1 MKKLPKPTTTQTCPG
16 CKAVSL
22 VPADPD
28 LQPTSCA
35 HCNYPIRMVRDYVSN
50 VFAIEYSDR
59 REIA

>member
-1 MKKLPKPTTTQTCPG
+1 MKKPSATATSQTCPG

-35 HCNYPIRMVRDYVSN
+35 LCNYPIRMVRDYISS
-50 VFAIEYSDR
+50 VFAVEYSER
-59 REIA
+59 RDVA

>member
-1 MKKLPKPTTTQTCPG
+1 MSKLSTATTTQTCPG

-22 VPADPD
+22 VSADPD

-35 HCNYPIRMVRDYVSN
+35 LCNYPIRLVRDYIGG

>member
-1 MKKLPKPTTTQTCPG
+1 MKKTSLSTTAQTCPG

-35 HCNYPIRMVRDYVSN
+35 LCNYPIRMVRDYISCAL
-50 VFAIEYSDR
+50 AIEYTQQRD
-59 REIA
+59 IA